1 MAMDS
6 TMQIRMDSD
15 LKAEVEALYRGM
27 GTSFA
32 EAVRMFARQS
42 LLVGGMPFRPTLKT
56 WDELTSD
63 ELDARL
69 TQSGQDIAMGC
80 VKTQAQLDKMMRERF
95 GNGRTASV

>member
-15 LKAEVEALYRGM
+15 LKSEVEALYRGM

-56 WDELTSD
+56 FDELTA
-63 ELDARL
+63 EEIDARL
-69 TQSGQDIAMGC
+69 ARSERDMTLGR
-80 VKTQAQLDKMMRERF
+80 VKTQVQLDAMMEERY
-95 GNGRTASV
+95 GNG

>member
-6 TMQIRMDSD
+6 TMQIRMDSE
-15 LKAEVEALYRGM
+15 LKTEVEALYRGM

-42 LLVGGMPFRPTLKT
+42 LIVGGMPFRPSVKT

-63 ELDARL
+63 EIDERLAR
-69 TQSGQDIAMGC
+69 SEEDIAGGRIRSQ
-80 VKTQAQLDKMMRERF
+80 VQLDRMIKERF
-95 GNGRTASV
+95 GNGRAASV

>member
-15 LKAEVEALYRGM
+15 LKADVEALYRSM

-42 LLVGGMPFRPTLKT
+42 LIVGGMPFRPALKT
-56 WDELTSD
+56 WDEMTSD
-63 ELDARL
+63 EIDARL
-69 TQSGQDIAMGC
+69 TQSEQDISLGR
-80 VKTQAQLDKMMRERF
+80 VKSQTQLDKMMKERF
-95 GNGRTASV
+95 GNGRAASV